1 MAQQLAP
8 KIGTV
13 PTGGMVFVDV
23 EGRRLAVANVDG
35 ALFAFDDACTHRH
48 CSLAKGRLS
57 GKTVTCECH
66 GSQFDCHDRKG
77 AEGTSGSASPH
88 VSCKASGRSRRDRG
102 LTTVQREAEPCRN
115 ITRGR

>member
-8 KIGTV
+8 EIGTV
-13 PTGGMVFVDV
+13 PTGGMVSVDV

-66 GSQFDCHDRKG
+66 GSQFDVTTGKVLRGPAVQPVHTYRVRLQD
-77 AEGTSGSASPH
+77 
-88 VSCKASGRSRRDRG
+88 GR
-102 LTTVQREAEPCRN
+102 VEIEV
-115 ITRGR
+115 